1 MTFPGS
7 WLGAVPAATTAPATA
22 GSFGAPTTLTIA
34 AGLAAKTVDT
44 KNLLIAGAGGVADQ
58 LDRITGYNEGDMV
71 IISPSDGAVTITVA
85 DSVGMNL
92 SGIDFTMDD
101 INDSMILLNQ
111 GSDTWKELS
120 RSAN

>member
-1 MTFPGS
+1 
-7 WLGAVPAATTAPATA
+7 
-22 GSFGAPTTLTIA
+22 
-34 AGLAAKTVDT
+34 
-44 KNLLIAGAGGVADQ
+44 
-58 LDRITGYNEGDMV
+58 
-71 IISPSDGAVTITVA
+71 
-85 DSVGMNL
+85 MNL

>member
-1 MTFPGS
+1 MAFANS
-7 WLGAVPAATTAPATA
+7 WFGTVPAAPSGTTSAGQFGPAELIYIS
-22 GSFGAPTTLTIA
+22 G
-34 AGLAAKTVDT
+34 GLAT
-44 KNLLIAGAGGVADQ
+44 KSMGSRNILLGGEGGVDDN
-58 LDRITGYNEGDMV
+58 LDRIIGYDEGDMV
-71 IISPSDGAVTITVA
+71 IISPYSDTVTITVV

-92 SGIDFTMDD
+92 QGIDFVMDN